1 MLKDIE
7 QPRMSDFIIALTP
20 QDSGLPGEV
29 WDCHLIN
36 LKREPIRNVLITSR
50 GYGTLDGEER
60 RSSTL
65 RYFYEAIGPEESVL
79 LEVLPPDLLSL
90 TNEFW
95 VSFQF
100 DGHMYDRRFLFVEG
114 SLEPHNL
121 FPVPV
126 LNKRGVMI
134 V

>member
-1 MLKDIE
+1 MLRDIDL
-7 QPRMSDFIIALTP
+7 PRMSDFIIALTP
-20 QDSGLPGEV
+20 QDSGLPGEI

-36 LKREPIRNVLITSR
+36 LKQKAVRNVLITSR
-50 GYGTLDGEER
+50 GYGLMDGEER
-60 RSSTL
+60 QSSTL
-65 RYFYEAIGPEESVL
+65 RYFYEEIGPETSVL
-79 LEVLPPDLLSL
+79 LEVLPPDLLAL

-100 DGHMYDRRFLFVEG
+100 DGHMYDRKFLFVEG

-121 FPVPV
+121 FPVPL

>member
-1 MLKDIE
+1 MLKDID

-20 QDSGLPGEV
+20 QDAGLSGET
-29 WDCHLIN
+29 WDCHLVN
-36 LKREPIRNVLITSR
+36 LKQQEVRNVLVTSK
-50 GYGTLDGEER
+50 GYGLLEGEER

-65 RYFYEAIGPEESVL
+65 RYFYEVIGPEESVL
-79 LEVLPPDLLSL
+79 LEVLPPELLAL

-100 DGHMYDRRFLFVEG
+100 EGHMFDRKFLFVEG